1 MRSAILA
8 VCLLLSL
15 PVLAAKLVDAPP
27 PPPIPDG
34 EVERDGTPKAKALPP
49 AASRG
54 QQLYEN
60 HCMGCH
66 ESVDRI
72 RTRPQVKTL
81 SALRETVARWAANAQ
96 LPWGKE
102 EIEEVTRYLGTRFY
116 GFEHQSRLE

>member
-1 MRSAILA
+1 M
-8 VCLLLSL
+8 LSL
-15 PVLAAKLVDAPP
+15 PVPAAKLVDAPP

-34 EVERDGTPKAKALPP
+34 EVERDGTPKAKAPQP
-49 AASRG
+49 APSRG

-72 RTRPQVKTL
+72 RSRPQVKTL
-81 SALRETVARWAANAQ
+81 SALRETVARWATNAQ
-96 LPWGKE
+96 LPWGRE

-116 GFEHQSRLE
+116 GFERQSGLD